1 MPDRSTETLL
11 RTETMLKTAM
21 GQTVASAL
29 ADPAVI
35 EIMLNPDGQLWIERH
50 GQGRINSGETMQPS
64 EAERVIIETDKALD
78 LFANVLPS
86 ARFLSDDETL
96 TYLQSCV
103 SPKRHSVNAPE
114 TPAYL
119 DAVLGGADLIG
130 GLEPVL
136 GGEHLRII
144 SVQGFP
150 SATEPGLLD
159 ELNSLGFSYRW
170 MTRFLPMGI

>member
-1 MPDRSTETLL
+1 MFVKSDNAAGYSEELA
-11 RTETMLKTAM
+11 TA
-21 GQTVASAL
+21 ADHL
-29 ADPAVI
+29 ARFIA
-35 EIMLNPDGQLWIERH
+35 
-50 GQGRINSGETMQPS
+50 
-64 EAERVIIETDKALD
+64 ETDKALD

-103 SPKRHSVNAPE
+103 SPKRHPVKAPE

-150 SATEPGLLD
+150 GATEPGLLD
-159 ELNSLGFSYRW
+159 ALNTPRFPVSLDHA
-170 MTRFLPMGI
+170 FLADG